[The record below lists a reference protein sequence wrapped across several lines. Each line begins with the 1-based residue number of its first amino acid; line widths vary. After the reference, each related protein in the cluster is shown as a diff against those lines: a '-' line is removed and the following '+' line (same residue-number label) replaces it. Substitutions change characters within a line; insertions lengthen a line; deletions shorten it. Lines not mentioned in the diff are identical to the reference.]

1 MEDDLEEYWAAIRPA
16 PKPSISSLWDEL
28 LNISKLREEE
38 WDLMTHRNPPPG
50 MLGPPTSE
58 VLHPTFYGDD
68 SGSIRIDSSS
78 LRPLQVEPTGVQI
91 GPAPENIGNGLSG
104 GGPLL
109 VSSGGMGSWDSIHQ
123 DPFDIAGNADFN
135 QLQSIVYENNVRLTY
150 TLSELQGRIV
160 RLENDNQELRAR
172 INLLE
177 FNTRNR

>member
-16 PKPSISSLWDEL
+16 PKPSISSLRDEL
-28 LNISKLREEE
+28 LKISKLREEE
-38 WDLMTHRNPPPG
+38 WDLMTHRNYPSG
-50 MLGPPTSE
+50 ILGPPTSE

-109 VSSGGMGSWDSIHQ
+109 VSSGGMGSWDSIHHL
-123 DPFDIAGNADFN
+123 DISGNNDFN

-150 TLSELQGRIV
+150 TLSELLGRIA
-160 RLENDNQELRAR
+160 RLESDNQELRAR
-172 INLLE
+172 MDLLE